1 MPVFVCPLP
10 LANTHTHK
18 HEKADVHSLL
28 PNGTANDQWE
38 EELEELE
45 EDEPKRNLF
54 LLLLLLLRAPTAELA
69 H

>member
-1 MPVFVCPLP
+1 MCPLP
-10 LANTHTHK
+10 LANT

-45 EDEPKRNLF
+45 FEEDEPKRNLF